1 MIMGL
6 FNIFDI
12 AGSAMS
18 AQTVRLNTVASN
30 MANAEVVSGTEA
42 GAYHARQPVF
52 AAVMNEM
59 GKTSASVPVR
69 VTGVVESDAPVN
81 REYSPQHPQAD
92 ADGYIYMSNV
102 NMVEEMAN
110 MISASRSYQ
119 SNVEVANTSKQLLL
133 DTLSIGK

>member
-1 MIMGL
+1 MGL
-6 FNIFDI
+6 FSIFDV

-42 GAYHARQPVF
+42 GAYHSRQPVF
-52 AAVMNEM
+52 SAVMKALGGNPE
-59 GKTSASVPVR
+59 SVPVEIN
-69 VTGVVESDAPVN
+69 GIVESDAPVN
-81 REYSPQHPQAD
+81 KQYSPEHPEAD
-92 ADGYIYMSNV
+92 KDGYIYMSNV
-102 NMVEEMAN
+102 NMIEEMAN

-133 DTLSIGK
+133 DTLRLGQ

>member
-59 GKTSASVPVR
+59 GKTSASVPVQ
-69 VTGVVESDAPVN
+69 VSGVVESDAPVN

-133 DTLSIGK
+133 DTLGIGK

>member
-1 MIMGL
+1 
-6 FNIFDI
+6 
-12 AGSAMS
+12 MS

-52 AAVMNEM
+52 SAVMQAMGNNAAV
-59 GKTSASVPVR
+59 PVE
-69 VTGVVESDAPVN
+69 VTGVVESQAPVN
-81 REYSPQHPQAD
+81 KQYSPAHPQAD
-92 ADGYIYMSNV
+92 KDGYIYMSNV

-119 SNVEVANTSKQLLL
+119 GNVEAANTSKQLLIE
-133 DTLSIGK
+133 TLRLGQ

>member
-1 MIMGL
+1 MGL
-6 FNIFDI
+6 FSIFNV

-30 MANAEVVSGTEA
+30 MANADVVSGTEA

-52 AAVMNEM
+52 SAVMDALGGNP
-59 GKTSASVPVR
+59 ASVPVEIN
-69 VTGVVESDAPVN
+69 GIVESDAPIN
-81 REYSPQHPQAD
+81 KQYSPEHPDAD
-92 ADGYIYMSNV
+92 KDGYIFMSNV
-102 NMVEEMAN
+102 NMIEEMAN

-133 DTLSIGK
+133 ETLRLGQ

>member
-1 MIMGL
+1 MGL
-6 FNIFDI
+6 FRIFDV
-12 AGSAMS
+12 AGSGMS

-30 MANAEVVSGTEA
+30 MANAEVVSGSPDT
-42 GAYHARQPVF
+42 AYHARQPVF
-52 AAVMNEM
+52 AAVMNAM
-59 GKTSASVPVR
+59 GGDNTSVPVQ
-69 VTGVVESDAPVN
+69 VAGVVESQAPVN

-92 ADGYIYMSNV
+92 ADGYVYLSNV

-133 DTLSIGK
+133 ETLRLGQ

>member
-6 FNIFDI
+6 FSTFDV

-52 AAVMNEM
+52 SAVMKAM
-59 GKTSASVPVR
+59 GGNQASVPVSIS
-69 VTGVVESDAPVN
+69 GIVESAAPIDRQFN
-81 REYSPQHPQAD
+81 PEHPE
-92 ADGYIYMSNV
+92 ADGDGYVYTSNV
-102 NMVEEMAN
+102 NMIEEMAN

-133 DTLSIGK
+133 ETLRLGQ

>member
-6 FNIFDI
+6 FSIFDV

-30 MANAEVVSGTEA
+30 MANADVVSGTEA

-52 AAVMNEM
+52 SAVMKALGGNP
-59 GKTSASVPVR
+59 ASVPVEIN
-69 VTGVVESDAPVN
+69 GIVESDAPIN
-81 REYSPQHPQAD
+81 KQYSPEHPDAD
-92 ADGYIYMSNV
+92 KDGYIYMSNV
-102 NMVEEMAN
+102 NMIEEMAN

-119 SNVEVANTSKQLLL
+119 SNVEVANTSKQLLIE
-133 DTLSIGK
+133 TLRLGQ

>member
-1 MIMGL
+1 MGL

-30 MANAEVVSGTEA
+30 MANADVVSGTEA
-42 GAYHARQPVF
+42 SAYHARQPVF
-52 AAVMNEM
+52 AAVMKEM
-59 GKTSASVPVR
+59 GKSSASVPVQI
-69 VTGVVESDAPVN
+69 TGIVESDAPVN
-81 REYSPQHPQAD
+81 KEYSPQHPQAD

-133 DTLSIGK
+133 DTLSLGK

>member
-1 MIMGL
+1 MGL

-30 MANAEVVSGTEA
+30 MANADVVSGTEA
-42 GAYHARQPVF
+42 SAYHARQPVF
-52 AAVMNEM
+52 AAVMQEM
-59 GKTSASVPVR
+59 GKSSASVPVQI
-69 VTGVVESDAPVN
+69 TGIVESDAPVN
-81 REYSPQHPQAD
+81 KEYSPQHPQAD

-133 DTLSIGK
+133 DTLSLGK

>member
-1 MIMGL
+1 MGL

-30 MANAEVVSGTEA
+30 MANADVVSGNEA
-42 GAYHARQPVF
+42 DAYHARQPVF

-59 GKTSASVPVR
+59 GKSSASVPVQI
-69 VTGVVESDAPVN
+69 TGIVESDAPVN
-81 REYSPQHPQAD
+81 KEYSPAHPQAD

-133 DTLSIGK
+133 DTLSLGK

>member
-6 FNIFDI
+6 FSIFNV

-30 MANAEVVSGTEA
+30 MANADVVSSTEA

-52 AAVMNEM
+52 SAVMNAL
-59 GKTSASVPVR
+59 GGNPASVPVEIN
-69 VTGVVESDAPVN
+69 GIVESDAPIN
-81 REYSPQHPQAD
+81 KQYSPEHPDAD
-92 ADGYIYMSNV
+92 KDGYIFMSNV
-102 NMVEEMAN
+102 NMIEEMAN

-133 DTLSIGK
+133 ETLRLGQ